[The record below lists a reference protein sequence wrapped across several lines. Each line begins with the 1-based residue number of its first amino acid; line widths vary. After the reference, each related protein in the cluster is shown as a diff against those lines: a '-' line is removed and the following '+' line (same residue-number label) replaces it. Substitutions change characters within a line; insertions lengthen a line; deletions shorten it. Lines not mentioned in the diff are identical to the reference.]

1 MREDKLLTLLR
12 RMSRKELAS
21 FIDFCNS
28 PYFNRDKRVCALISH
43 LHQFHPHYPVDCLL
57 LEKLP
62 KTVFNSSG
70 DVTKK
75 QLSYVKSDVY
85 RLLRDFIGYEDLK
98 EDNYPLSIST
108 ARAML
113 QYDGSAGIAILEKV
127 KATLDTQGGS
137 GHEHVLR
144 QYQVNDWLHS
154 LKANQRGTGEALLQA
169 SIDKLEEFYLIN
181 KLSYGCEIENRAR
194 IMRSDFPFANP
205 LMPTIEDALHQRRD
219 LDSLTELYFR
229 LYLTTKYENEETYF
243 DQLVQLV
250 KDTPPEEI
258 DPQELRGIYLATIN
272 IGLRKMRAQPE
283 KYRPICIELYESGIT
298 TKVLF
303 ENGQLSEWT
312 YQNAI
317 RLGLRAERYDW
328 TEGFIQHFN
337 NFLPSHAQSNA
348 LHSNLAELYFYKE
361 DYDLSLDHLNQ
372 INTSH
377 FKYYINTKILL
388 IKVFYEKGEMEPCLH
403 NLASLT
409 VYLSRRKDVTK
420 AHRKGYQHFCQVLYQ
435 ITSSKSEKKVEKVKQ
450 KLQTIAPMAEQ
461 AWLLEVFQRE
471 HPRA

>member
-1 MREDKLLTLLR
+1 
-12 RMSRKELAS
+12 
-21 FIDFCNS
+21 
-28 PYFNRDKRVCALISH
+28 
-43 LHQFHPHYPVDCLL
+43 
-57 LEKLP
+57 
-62 KTVFNSSG
+62 
-70 DVTKK
+70 
-75 QLSYVKSDVY
+75 
-85 RLLRDFIGYEDLK
+85 
-98 EDNYPLSIST
+98 
-108 ARAML
+108 
-113 QYDGSAGIAILEKV
+113 
-127 KATLDTQGGS
+127 
-137 GHEHVLR
+137 
-144 QYQVNDWLHS
+144 
-154 LKANQRGTGEALLQA
+154 
-169 SIDKLEEFYLIN
+169 
-181 KLSYGCEIENRAR
+181 
-194 IMRSDFPFANP
+194 
-205 LMPTIEDALHQRRD
+205 
-219 LDSLTELYFR
+219 
-229 LYLTTKYENEETYF
+229 
-243 DQLVQLV
+243 
-250 KDTPPEEI
+250 
-258 DPQELRGIYLATIN
+258 
-272 IGLRKMRAQPE
+272 MRAQPE